1 MTTSMWTARRLSVAA
16 FGAACV
22 LLILVGWVSVRQAVN
37 LREANRAVER
47 TLTVR
52 EELEVSLSLLKDAET
67 GQRGFLITG
76 SAQYLE
82 PYELARTSMAQHLE
96 RLRQLTSNNP
106 GQQASLKA
114 LGQLTQEKLAELRET
129 VVIRE
134 RSGFEAAARLV
145 GSNHGKRVMDEIRAV
160 VSSMR
165 AEEERSLEERRRSQE
180 RQRRIAMV
188 TGLASLA
195 GALGFL
201 AIAAILMDRAL
212 RQRDQAY
219 ATQRLAAIV
228 ESSGDAIIGK
238 TLEGTI
244 TSWNSAATSMFGYS
258 EAEAIGR
265 HITLIVPPERL
276 DEEAEVLHRL
286 VRGEALEHFE
296 TVRRHKNGQRVEVS
310 LGISPIRDGKGRVV
324 GASKVAR
331 DISERKRI
339 EAERAALLVR
349 ERSARAEAEQANRT
363 KDEFL
368 AVLSHELRTP
378 LNSVYGWARMLRAGQ
393 LSDADTTR
401 ALESIVRN
409 SDVQIQLI
417 DDLLDI
423 SRIHAGKMRLD
434 VQTVDLKAV
443 AEAALD
449 VIRPAAVAK
458 AIRIQT
464 VLDPRAGPI
473 TGDPNRLQQVI
484 WNLLT
489 NAVKFTPKGG
499 LVQVH
504 LQRVNSHVEI
514 VVSDTGEGI
523 APDLLPFIFERF
535 RQADSSSTRPHAGL
549 GLGLALVK
557 YLVEL
562 HGGSTTAHSAGLGQ
576 GATFLVRLPLTVA
589 QLPTEPTPRQH
600 PTVPSAVILPLTV
613 RLDDL
618 RVLVIDDD
626 PDALRMTSLILGQAG
641 AMVQTYRSAQEG
653 LAALQTWRPDVVI
666 SDIEMPGEDGYVLIR
681 KIRALDPSRG
691 GKTPAIAL
699 TAYGRPEDRLRT
711 ISAGYNMHVPKPV
724 EPAELAA
731 LVASLAGR

>member
-1 MTTSMWTARRLSVAA
+1 MGNPSGSIRHRVRARSDAFPLRGTAA
-16 FGAACV
+16 
-22 LLILVGWVSVRQAVN
+22 
-37 LREANRAVER
+37 
-47 TLTVR
+47 T
-52 EELEVSLSLLKDAET
+52 
-67 GQRGFLITG
+67 
-76 SAQYLE
+76 
-82 PYELARTSMAQHLE
+82 P
-96 RLRQLTSNNP
+96 
-106 GQQASLKA
+106 
-114 LGQLTQEKLAELRET
+114 QEKLAELRET

-145 GSNHGKRVMDEIRAV
+145 ERNRGKQVMDEIRGV

-188 TGLASLA
+188 TGLAGLA
-195 GALGFL
+195 VALGFL

-219 ATQRLAAIV
+219 AAQRLAAIV

-276 DEEAEVLHRL
+276 DEEEEVLRRL
-286 VRGEALEHFE
+286 VRGEAIEHFE

-310 LGISPIRDGKGRVV
+310 LSISPIRDGKGRAV

-349 ERSARAEAEQANRT
+349 ERAARAEAEEANRT

-409 SDVQIQLI
+409 SGVQIQLI

-473 TGDPNRLQQVI
+473 TGDPNRLQQVL

-499 LVQVH
+499 LVQLH

-562 HGGSTTAHSAGLGQ
+562 HGGSTTAHSAGPGQ
-576 GATFLVRLPLTVA
+576 GATFVVRLPLTVA

-600 PTVPSAVILPLTV
+600 PTVPSA
-613 RLDDL
+613 
-618 RVLVIDDD
+618 
-626 PDALRMTSLILGQAG
+626 LILASHRTARRPARARRRRRSRRAPADLVDPRPGRGHGADVPLGAG
-641 AMVQTYRSAQEG
+641 RTRGA
-653 LAALQTWRPDVVI
+653 PDVAPRRGDFGYRDAGRGWLCADTKDPRARSV
-666 SDIEMPGEDGYVLIR
+666 SGREDSRHSAYRLWETRRSPPDDFRGLQHA
-681 KIRALDPSRG
+681 RAEAGGAGGAGGAGREPRG
-691 GKTPAIAL
+691 PLARGFVA
-699 TAYGRPEDRLRT
+699 
-711 ISAGYNMHVPKPV
+711 SAPQ
-724 EPAELAA
+724 A
-731 LVASLAGR
+731 LVGINRVESECRSERGQITPRL